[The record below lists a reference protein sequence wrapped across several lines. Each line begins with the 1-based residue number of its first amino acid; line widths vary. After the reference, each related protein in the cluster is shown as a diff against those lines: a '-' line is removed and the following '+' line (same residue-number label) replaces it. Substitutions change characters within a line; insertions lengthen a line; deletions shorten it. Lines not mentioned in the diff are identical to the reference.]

1 VLRLRCFSP
10 RDLARVYELACTSL
24 SENYNPTLF
33 LELYSY
39 WPEGFIIAE
48 EDGQIIGFIFGIMM
62 SRTEARILMLAV
74 DPRYRGKGFGATL
87 YREMQRQCAVKGMSA
102 IALEVRVSNQVAIHF
117 YEKMGFQ
124 LVGRIAQYYSNGE
137 DAFRM
142 QLFL

>member
-1 VLRLRCFSP
+1 VQLRCFGP

-33 LELYSY
+33 LDLYTY

-62 SRTEARILMLAV
+62 SRTEARILMLAI
-74 DPRYRGKGFGATL
+74 DQRYRGKGYGGTL
-87 YREMQRQCAVKGMSA
+87 YREMQRQCAVKGMHS
-102 IALEVRVSNQVAIHF
+102 IALEVRVSNLVAIRF
-117 YEKMGFQ
+117 YQKMSFQ
-124 LVGRIAQYYSNGE
+124 LVGRIQGYYSNGE

>member
-1 VLRLRCFSP
+1 MQLRCFGP

-33 LELYSY
+33 LDLYTY

-62 SRTEARILMLAV
+62 SRTEARILMLAI
-74 DPRYRGKGFGATL
+74 DQRYRGKGYGGTL
-87 YREMQRQCAVKGMSA
+87 YREMQRQCAVKGMHS
-102 IALEVRVSNQVAIHF
+102 IALEVRVSNLVAIRF
-117 YEKMGFQ
+117 YQKMGFQ
-124 LVGRIAQYYSNGE
+124 LVGRIQGYYSNGE

>member
-1 VLRLRCFSP
+1 MQLRCFGP
-10 RDLARVYELACTSL
+10 RDLDRVYELACSSL

-33 LELYSY
+33 LDLYNY

-48 EDGQIIGFIFGIMM
+48 EDGHIIGFIFGIMM
-62 SRTEARILMLAV
+62 SRTESRILMLAV
-74 DPRYRGKGFGATL
+74 DPLYRGKGYGGIL
-87 YREMQRQCAVKGMSA
+87 YREMQRQCAIKGMRV
-102 IALEVRVSNQVAIHF
+102 IALEVRVSNQAAIRF

-124 LVGRIAQYYSNGE
+124 IAGRISKYYSNGE

>member
-1 VLRLRCFSP
+1 VQLRCFGP
-10 RDLARVYELACTSL
+10 RDLTRVYELACTSL

-33 LELYSY
+33 LDLYNY

-48 EDGQIIGFIFGIMM
+48 EGGQIIGFIFGIMM
-62 SRTEARILMLAV
+62 SRTESRILMLAV
-74 DPRYRGKGFGATL
+74 DPRYRGKGYGGTL
-87 YREMQRQCAVKGMSA
+87 YREMQRQCAVKGMRV
-102 IALEVRVSNQVAIHF
+102 IELEVRVSNQVAIRF

-124 LVGRIAQYYSNGE
+124 LVGRIPKYYSNGE

>member
-1 VLRLRCFSP
+1 VRLRCFGP
-10 RDLARVYELACTSL
+10 RDLARVYELACNSL

-33 LELYSY
+33 LDLYNY
-39 WPEGFIIAE
+39 WQEGFIVAE

-74 DPRYRGKGFGATL
+74 DPRYRGRGYGSVL
-87 YREMQRQCAVKGMSA
+87 YREMQRQCAIKGMGS
-102 IALEVRVSNQVAIHF
+102 ISLEVRVSNLVAIHF

-124 LVGRIAQYYSNGE
+124 LVGRIPKYYSNDE

>member
-1 VLRLRCFSP
+1 VQLRCFGP

-33 LELYSY
+33 LDLYTY

-62 SRTEARILMLAV
+62 SRTEARILMLAI
-74 DPRYRGKGFGATL
+74 DQRYRGKGYGGTL
-87 YREMQRQCAVKGMSA
+87 YREMQRQCAVKGMHS
-102 IALEVRVSNQVAIHF
+102 IALEVRVSNLVAIRF
-117 YEKMGFQ
+117 YQKMGFQ
-124 LVGRIAQYYSNGE
+124 LVGRIQGYYSNGE

>member
-1 VLRLRCFSP
+1 VQLRRFGP
-10 RDLARVYELACTSL
+10 RDLTRVYELACSSL

-33 LELYSY
+33 LDLYNY

-62 SRTEARILMLAV
+62 SRTESRILMLAV
-74 DPRYRGKGFGATL
+74 DPRYRGKGYGGVL
-87 YREMQRQCAVKGMSA
+87 YREMQRQCAVKGMKV
-102 IALEVRVSNQVAIHF
+102 IELEVRVSNQVAIHF

-124 LVGRIAQYYSNGE
+124 LVGRIAKYYSNGE